1 MAQQWIALS
10 DVDSRPVGF
19 QYWQFVKIAQ
29 SSLASPF
36 PEESIV
42 VKEKKT
48 SREAK
53 KAPAKSMKEKRAAK
67 AAKKG

>member
-1 MAQQWIALS
+1 VIFQFSVLAIWINHS
-10 DVDSRPVGF
+10 IINP
-19 QYWQFVKIAQ
+19 
-29 SSLASPF
+29 SPF
-36 PEESIV
+36 PKESIV